1 MFGFGEDDNGYQPQ
15 EKSFLSRVFSF
26 VTKALMAVALFA
38 LSVVTLTLFSD
49 KARDTLDDLTK
60 DKDGKGGW
68 GSKIREAVSGDKD
81 RTPLDSV
88 KDLAKDGYN
97 KATQF
102 FTSEEDKG
110 ITAGDIATTGA
121 GAYVAT
127 KVLKKRGSIGED
139 GKFEA
144 TPSAQ
149 AKAEQAVA
157 KATEAREKL
166 IAAEKEAA
174 KRAEQLKVAKD
185 LEDKEGKWRLR
196 STPTARDYKQAEKDL
211 AKIRKSLEKYD
222 SIIEAGKKALD
233 GTTPSTTTRG
243 QALWNKYLRRFGK
256 SAEAA
261 THSEIKL
268 LERYADTTAK
278 PAAHTATTATPAAEA
293 VAAKPVTPPSAGE
306 SVIRAK
312 VTEIIPPPSPQPPP
326 PATPPSTINTSSSTL
341 PETIAVK
348 PPVPPTATTGETTAL
363 TKTGVFSSVT
373 NGIKGVFAPLAP
385 IIEPIAPILE
395 FGGKLLGY
403 TGAAA
408 AATEGGIHTK
418 DLWQKKDKDGDFISR
433 DSAVAQGIGTVM
445 ESGGMA
451 ASVFMKTPLP
461 FLAGTAAKD
470 ITYTANVIGT
480 GNNPEVTKSAA
491 SSLVEW
497 VGRKIGADKP
507 VNYMLDKTVGEKY
520 DSEQDAVNR
529 QKKKIEDDKAA
540 ADKIKSLP
548 EDKQA
553 IIKAWQEKANADGLY
568 KINPLGLIDHVASH
582 NWQMPPQTPKQATT
596 QTEQKQ

>member
-88 KDLAKDGYN
+88 KDLASNVYN

-268 LERYADTTAK
+268 LERYADTAAK
-278 PAAHTATTATPAAEA
+278 PATPTASTATPAAEA
-293 VAAKPVTPPSAGE
+293 VAAKPVTPPAPGE
-306 SVIRAK
+306 PHVIRAN
-312 VTEIIPPPSPQPPP
+312 VTEIIHAPASPPP
-326 PATPPSTINTSSSTL
+326 PATPPATINTSAL
-341 PETIAVK
+341 LETPPAK
-348 PPVPPTATTGETTAL
+348 APVPPTATTGETTAL

-385 IIEPIAPILE
+385 IIEPITPILG
-395 FGGKLLGY
+395 FAGKLLGY
-403 TGAAA
+403 TGAVAT
-408 AATEGGIHTK
+408 ATEGGIHAN
-418 DLWQKKDKDGDFISR
+418 DLWQRKDKDGNFTSR
-433 DSAVAQGIGTVM
+433 DSAVAQGIGTAM
-445 ESGGMA
+445 EAGGMA
-451 ASVFMKTPLP
+451 AAMGNPAAYLG
-461 FLAGTAAKD
+461 GTLTKD
-470 ITYTANVIGT
+470 AIYITNVIAT

-568 KINPLGLIDHVASH
+568 KINPLGLIDNVASH